1 MPDRAGSLRR
11 GLRFALAAYLVL
23 SIAGTGPLLAEEAA
37 PVPAPAEIPSE
48 ATLPQEQA
56 PAEPPP
62 AKMPPEE
69 PTPAEKPS
77 AIVEF
82 MEKTHIRFEDSI
94 LDRVVR
100 FDNFFGSAKTG
111 DIRQP
116 DYLLRWRNSLRWEEE
131 GNRFKYRTTV
141 RASFILPK
149 ISNRLRLVVLGE
161 NEAEPVFARLPEE
174 PGVPGFDRTLPNTRL
189 VNTELRYAVIRK
201 PFVDLF
207 VGAGVRIK
215 SPFET
220 FVRSRFQYTHRF
232 GDAFLIRFAE
242 TPFWKNTDGFGETT
256 EVELARRLSP
266 RTVLVWANAGTVT
279 EESPG
284 LEWGT
289 ELSLLRELSPRSAI
303 TVSGGLF
310 GHTRPSALVDNYR
323 ILARYRRNFLRPW
336 LFYELEPE
344 VSWPR
349 DPAGAYTSA
358 YAFTVRLEVVFQGTA
373 AMTEKKPVLL
383 APETRP

>member
-1 MPDRAGSLRR
+1 MTDRPGSFLRILSLVLAGVL
-11 GLRFALAAYLVL
+11 ALA
-23 SIAGTGPLLAEEAA
+23 IAGAGPLFAEEAA
-37 PVPAPAEIPSE
+37 QVPAPAEIPPE
-48 ATLPQEQA
+48 ATPPQEQP

-62 AKMPPEE
+62 AEKPLEK

-77 AIVEF
+77 GIVEF
-82 MEKTHIRFEDSI
+82 MERTHIRLEDSI
-94 LDRVVR
+94 LDRVIR

-111 DIRQP
+111 EIRQP

-131 GNRFKYRTTV
+131 GNRFKYRTSV
-141 RASFILPK
+141 RASFILPR

-161 NEAEPVFARLPEE
+161 NEAEPVFNRLPEE
-174 PGVPGFDRTLPNTRL
+174 PGVPGFDRTLSNTRL
-189 VNTELRYAVIRK
+189 VNTELRYGVIRK

-215 SPFET
+215 IPFET

-232 GDAFLIRFAE
+232 GDVFLVRFAE

-256 EVELARRLSP
+256 EVELVWRLSP
-266 RTVLVWANAGTVT
+266 RTVLVWANAGTFT

-289 ELSLLRELSPRSAI
+289 DLSLLRELSPRSAL

-310 GHTRPSALVDNYR
+310 GHTRPSALVDTYR

-349 DPAGAYTSA
+349 DPVGAYTTA
-358 YAFTVRLEVVFQGTA
+358 YAFTARLEVVFQGTA
-373 AMTEKKPVLL
+373 AMTKKP
-383 APETRP
+383 PGSP

>member
-1 MPDRAGSLRR
+1 MTDRPGSFLRIPLLVLAGVL
-11 GLRFALAAYLVL
+11 ALA
-23 SIAGTGPLLAEEAA
+23 IAGAGPLFAEEAA
-37 PVPAPAEIPSE
+37 PVPAPAEIPPE
-48 ATLPQEQA
+48 ATPPQEQP
-56 PAEPPP
+56 PAEPPL
-62 AKMPPEE
+62 
-69 PTPAEKPS
+69 AEKPS
-77 AIVEF
+77 GIVEF
-82 MEKTHIRFEDSI
+82 MERTHIRLEDSI
-94 LDRVVR
+94 LDRVIR

-111 DIRQP
+111 EIRQP

-131 GNRFKYRTTV
+131 GNRFKYRTSV
-141 RASFILPK
+141 RASFILPR

-161 NEAEPVFARLPEE
+161 NEAEPVFNRLPEE

-189 VNTELRYAVIRK
+189 VNTELRYGVIRK

-215 SPFET
+215 TPFET
-220 FVRSRFQYTHRF
+220 FVRSRFQYTLRF
-232 GDAFLIRFAE
+232 GDVFLIRFAE

-266 RTVLVWANAGTVT
+266 RTVLLWANAGTFT

-289 ELSLLRELSPRSAI
+289 DLSLLRELSPRSAL

-310 GHTRPSALVDNYR
+310 GHTRPSALVDTYR

-344 VSWPR
+344 VRGRGTPLGPTPPPMPSRLARSGVPGHGR
-349 DPAGAYTSA
+349 DDENPGS
-358 YAFTVRLEVVFQGTA
+358 L
-373 AMTEKKPVLL
+373 KPE
-383 APETRP
+383 PIPHPSSP